1 MRRTPD
7 PNHLPLP
14 SLIALNK
21 RHNEGC
27 SKITETGCYGA
38 DNGNVAIAGKLGD
51 PGIVFLE
58 DTKGEG
64 ETYIHLLSA
73 SAEFYQRYDCT
84 P

>member
-14 SLIALNK
+14 PLIALDE
-21 RHNEGC
+21 RHDNWC

-38 DNGNVAIAGKLGD
+38 DNGNIAIAGKFWN
-51 PGIVFLE
+51 PGVVFLK
-58 DTKGEG
+58 DAKGEG
-64 ETYIHLLSA
+64 EAWIQLLSA
-73 SAEFYQRYDCT
+73 SVEFDQRYEHT